1 MSFVE
6 NGLRNTSFTHSSQPF
21 SSLLSFMPSSLPAC
35 KYGSACYRTNPGH
48 LREYYHPEA
57 VPGAGWA
64 RFQVPAQ
71 LPLPPPPPCKYGSAC
86 YRMGNP
92 NHVRRYSHG
101 GGGAHGGGG
110 GGGGAVVRAT
120 PCKYGSACYRMGNP
134 NHVRRYSH
142 PAGNTAAIYTMYH
155 GTSRASAEE
164 IERHGFTQSTDGMLG
179 RGVYASRDRKKA
191 EAYKKGPDGVV
202 LELRVRPGRTKKIDR
217 QGHELQKTWYQAGY
231 DSAWVPP
238 GTMNPSGM
246 QENCIWDPSRITIV
260 RRIP

>member
-1 MSFVE
+1 
-6 NGLRNTSFTHSSQPF
+6 
-21 SSLLSFMPSSLPAC
+21 MPSSLPAC

-57 VPGAGWA
+57 VPAGWA

-92 NHVRRYSHG
+92 NHVRQ
-101 GGGAHGGGG
+101 
-110 GGGGAVVRAT
+110 
-120 PCKYGSACYRMGNP
+120 
-134 NHVRRYSH
+134 YSH

-179 RGVYASRDRKKA
+179 RGVYVSCDPRKA
-191 EAYKKGPDGVV
+191 ERYKKGPDGVV

-217 QGHELQKTWYQAGY
+217 QGHELQKTWHQAGY
-231 DSAWVPP
+231 DCAWVPP